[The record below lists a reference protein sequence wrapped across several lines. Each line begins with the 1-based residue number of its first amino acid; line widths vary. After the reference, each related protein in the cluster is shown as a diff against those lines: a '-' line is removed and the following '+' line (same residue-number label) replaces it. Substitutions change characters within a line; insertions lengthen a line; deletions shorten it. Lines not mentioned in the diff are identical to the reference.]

1 MSTTPDSPT
10 INNPPANW
18 IDKVI
23 TVVEM
28 LSLVLLIIPF
38 GGIAWLFLTEI
49 FLGDSYFP
57 IFSMSMFLFLPT
69 GIFALLVQR
78 IRIARKRPAGLFN
91 RFMLGAS
98 IFTVIV
104 GVFACMAIYVAVG

>member
-1 MSTTPDSPT
+1 MPTTTDSPN
-10 INNPPANW
+10 INSPQANW

-23 TVVEM
+23 SVFEM
-28 LSLVLLIIPF
+28 FSLVLLIIPF
-38 GGIAWLFLTEI
+38 GGIAWLIITEI

-57 IFSMSMFLFLPT
+57 IFSMSMFLFLPI
-69 GIFALLVQR
+69 GVFALLVQL
-78 IRIARKRPAGLFN
+78 IRIARKRTTSSFN
-91 RFMLGAS
+91 KFMLGSS